1 MDTLYICSEPG
12 CTHTHRR
19 KTGGIYP
26 ANVPANVPVHHGK
39 IMKQQE
45 VPGDWVQITDTINH
59 RVAVSSGGVLI
70 IPLEAIE
77 HEEEERA
84 KDPEA
89 FVGYGE
95 CQQLSLEDA
104 IRLYEI
110 LGEHITQMKRES
122 PFVGAY
128 HERAAQAL
136 LEAFAPE
143 AEKLCKQGKYWW
155 PEVRREAYLHLTQLM
170 VAKSNEVIN
179 NWRTQAIDNDG
190 YPRDQQEEELL
201 RHFAVLYYQK
211 YPKPIK
217 EDGDEEEEETTN
229 EE

>member
-1 MDTLYICSEPG
+1 MDTLYTCVEPG
-12 CTHTHRR
+12 CTYTNRR
-19 KTGGIYP
+19 RAGGIY
-26 ANVPANVPVHHGK
+26 PANVPVHHGK
-39 IMKQQE
+39 IMQQHE
-45 VPGDWVQITDTINH
+45 VPGDWVHIMDTVNH

-84 KDPEA
+84 KDPEV
-89 FVGYGE
+89 FVGYDE

-110 LGEHITQMKRES
+110 LGKHITQIKRES
-122 PFVGAY
+122 HFVDAY

-136 LEAFAPE
+136 LEAFAPL

-170 VAKSNEVIN
+170 VARSNEVIDQ
-179 NWRTQAIDNDG
+179 WHTQAIDNDG
-190 YPRDQQEEELL
+190 YPQDQQEEELL
-201 RHFAVLYYQK
+201 RHFAVLYYQE
-211 YPKPIK
+211 YPRPVR
-217 EDGDEEEEETTN
+217 EDDEEEGGETTN
-229 EE
+229 GG